1 MPYTISMTTA
11 FSKITSKNQTVIP
24 REVRQHLGLKPGD
37 RMRYIFTAGGVRI
50 ERAERSSEEDPFAV
64 FTEWASEEDEK
75 AFGSL

>member
-1 MPYTISMTTA
+1 MIIA

-24 REVRQHLGLKPGD
+24 REVRQQLGLKPGD
-37 RMRYIFTAGGVRI
+37 KLRYTVSSKGIKI
-50 ERAERSSEEDPFAV
+50 DRAEPGAEDDPFAV